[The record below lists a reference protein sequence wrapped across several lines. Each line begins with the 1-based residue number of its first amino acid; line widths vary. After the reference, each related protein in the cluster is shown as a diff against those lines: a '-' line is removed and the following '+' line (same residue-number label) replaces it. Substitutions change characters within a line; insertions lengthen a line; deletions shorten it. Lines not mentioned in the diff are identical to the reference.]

1 VTPDPHWTGTELADM
16 VPEDQEISGR
26 DGGGGR
32 WRVERSACAK
42 RFSWV
47 TPFNGDPF
55 WGKGG
60 WTSGRRAPRKM
71 LLCEQMRLLIACFV
85 LLASAASAQ
94 YSQFVQNPESLFAFL
109 ELTPDQVSAM
119 FSLQLGLGQF
129 IGQKNQ
135 RATEVSQEIQQEPA
149 RPDIDAI

>member
-1 VTPDPHWTGTELADM
+1 
-16 VPEDQEISGR
+16 
-26 DGGGGR
+26 
-32 WRVERSACAK
+32 
-42 RFSWV
+42 
-47 TPFNGDPF
+47 
-55 WGKGG
+55 
-60 WTSGRRAPRKM
+60 M